1 MRSEANANE
10 GDINAQY
17 NLACL
22 YLRGEGC
29 EQNSVEA
36 QKWFEVAAN
45 QGDADA
51 QFNLGIMLHEARD
64 AASAFRWFKEAAT
77 QGNPW
82 AQDNFNLMSGTGE
95 QKLLFT
101 YTKNLA
107 SMASLLKVHRAL

>member
-1 MRSEANANE
+1 MTLT
-10 GDINAQY
+10 
-17 NLACL
+17 LALTC
-22 YLRGEGC
+22 GKNC